1 MQTGS
6 TGSAYAIPKD
16 IYEST
21 WLNGANDFQQA
32 VHITLPLI
40 KDSLF
45 LCVILCAGSTMKIY
59 DHLVALTNGGPG
71 RASESLAMYAYDY
84 TFKFGNFGIGSAVA
98 VTIPTLAMLI
108 IGLIYG
114 TAKLVQKLRRSPK

>member
-1 MQTGS
+1 
-6 TGSAYAIPKD
+6 
-16 IYEST
+16 
-21 WLNGANDFQQA
+21 
-32 VHITLPLI
+32 
-40 KDSLF
+40 
-45 LCVILCAGSTMKIY
+45 MKIY

-98 VTIPTLAMLI
+98 VTIPVLAMLI

-114 TAKLVQKLRRSPK
+114 TVKLAQKLRRSPK